1 MAQQQPPTDKKTP
14 QELVTERALSSANPF
29 QTPTPRPAALKGAQ
43 PIRQTPLTEA
53 RMPDVEPPDLDD
65 EEDDELINPPEFA
78 DIGMGAPEAK
88 PAEEEEAKEWIK
100 CHRVDKTPEYQ
111 CEFAGRD
118 IFIGLPWLKGSNP
131 ITALVLT
138 ALALDFGKDKIR
150 FDVVMGDSM
159 VYHARNLIA
168 DLFLKTDAK
177 WLLMLDDDMIPSI
190 GRPGWFRAWVPTAQ
204 TIPDMPLQRHVL
216 QRLIGANKSL
226 VGAAYFGRRE
236 NGRLMCSDLSLEQLA
251 REYSDQVR
259 PVEWVGTGCFLV
271 HRKVFEDIAKMFP
284 ELGSK
289 DPQIPFD
296 YFRPT
301 SHTIGEDVSFCRRA
315 KMAGHQPHIDL
326 GLPVKH
332 VGFKAY

>member
-1 MAQQQPPTDKKTP
+1 MADKPIEIKHAR
-14 QELVTERALSSANPF
+14 EIATERALSSANPF
-29 QTPTPRPAALKGAQ
+29 QTPIPRPAAMKGAQ
-43 PIRQTPLTEA
+43 PMRRDAVQKI
-53 RMPDVEPPDLDD
+53 MPDAPEPEVSD
-65 EEDDELINPPEFA
+65 EEDDTPASIPEFA
-78 DIGMGAPEAK
+78 EIGVGAPEFVQ
-88 PAEEEEAKEWIK
+88 PAEEEKEWIK
-100 CHRVDKTPEYQ
+100 CHRVDKIPNYQ

-131 ITALVLT
+131 ITALALT

-159 VYHARNLIA
+159 IYHARNLIA

-190 GRPGWFRAWVPTAQ
+190 GRPAWFRAWVPTAQ

-236 NGRLMCSDLSLEQLA
+236 NGRLMCSDFSLETLA
-251 REYSDQVR
+251 REYADQVR

-271 HRKVFEDIAKMFP
+271 HRRVFEDIAKMFP

-301 SHTIGEDVSFCRRA
+301 SHMVGEDVSFCRRA